1 MAKTSERL
9 HLANLQQPS
18 LLRVAEQP
26 KELDFI
32 LALEGVRG
40 PCVWKVGS
48 QTLFSLSLCSMV
60 KGGLLSKAFSEV
72 DFGPEAGLGL
82 GLPAARRLADCR
94 TASECS
100 RAFMRRAATLAV
112 RLL

>member
-1 MAKTSERL
+1 MA
-9 HLANLQQPS
+9 
-18 LLRVAEQP
+18 
-26 KELDFI
+26 
-32 LALEGVRG
+32 
-40 PCVWKVGS
+40 WMVGS
-48 QTLFSLSLCSMV
+48 QMLFSLSLCSMV
-60 KGGLLSKAFSEV
+60 KGGLLSKTFSEA

-82 GLPAARRLADCR
+82 GLLPGARRLADCR